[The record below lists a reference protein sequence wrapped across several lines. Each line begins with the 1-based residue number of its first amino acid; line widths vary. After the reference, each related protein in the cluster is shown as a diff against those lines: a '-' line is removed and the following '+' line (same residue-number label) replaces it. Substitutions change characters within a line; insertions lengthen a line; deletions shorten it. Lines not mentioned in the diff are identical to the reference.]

1 MRPRPVSR
9 RSPGLAALAVAAAAA
24 IAFGILLAT
33 RGGGDAPRRSAY
45 LAQVS
50 SVCRVYARRL
60 SRIGAPSDVTAYG
73 DVVAIVGR
81 VVPLLREQA
90 ARMEAVDPPPSLR
103 ADLDRLFALDRRS
116 IAALETTLAAARRR
130 DAGGVGKG
138 IVSFSRLSGEVHS
151 LATSL
156 GIRCTAN

>member
-1 MRPRPVSR
+1 GARRVDAGGVSR
-9 RSPGLAALAVAAAAA
+9 S
-24 IAFGILLAT
+24 
-33 RGGGDAPRRSAY
+33 
-45 LAQVS
+45 
-50 SVCRVYARRL
+50 
-60 SRIGAPSDVTAYG
+60 GAPSDVPAYG

-90 ARMEAVDPPPSLR
+90 ARMEAVAPPPSLR

-116 IAALETTLAAARRR
+116 IVALETTLAAARGR